1 MSPFFSIHPAM
12 IRSHLSILLTASLGL
27 CSTGQAGDWPNW
39 RGPLHN
45 GSATDE
51 KDLPVKFSAKDNVK
65 WQVTLPGEGAST
77 PIVWK
82 DAVFVT
88 SADETQDGIVAL
100 RLNRLTGETVWSKR
114 FGEGIRQDE
123 RSNFAGPSPATD
135 GEIVVFFSGGG
146 DLAVFDLDGKEIWKR
161 NLQKDY
167 GSFAFQWTFSTS
179 PLLHGGTL
187 YMQVLQRDTAVGDR
201 GFKDKANESYL
212 LALDPKTGKEKWRH
226 VRPSAAVQESLE
238 AFSTPVPVTH
248 NGREEILIVGGDCI
262 TGHDPSNGKEFWRW
276 GTWNKEKIGHWRLV
290 PSPVVGDGI
299 VLACAPKGAPVYA
312 VPLGGEGKL
321 LDSNLAWISE
331 GKEVNSDVPTPLF
344 YEGRFYILNDRN
356 KFLSCVEPRSGKVIW
371 SERLDA
377 KVKIEASPTA
387 ADGKIFLLSHL
398 GEVFVVQAGDEFK
411 LLHQT
416 QLGES
421 QSTNIRSSIVPAQ
434 GNLFIRTNDKLFCI
448 GQ

>member
-1 MSPFFSIHPAM
+1 MKRSIFASAFVFSTCLVPLA
-12 IRSHLSILLTASLGL
+12 G
-27 CSTGQAGDWPNW
+27 AGDWPNW

-45 GSATDE
+45 GSSDAE
-51 KDLPVKFSAKDNVK
+51 MELPVKFSQSDNVK
-65 WQVTLPGEGAST
+65 WKVTLPGEGAST
-77 PIVWK
+77 PVVWK
-82 DAVFVT
+82 EAVFLT
-88 SADETQDGIVAL
+88 SADESQDGIVAI
-100 RLNRLTGETVWSKR
+100 RLNRETGETVWAKK

-135 GEIVVFFSGGG
+135 GELVVFFSGSG
-146 DLAVFDLDGKEIWKR
+146 DLAAFDLDGKELWKR

-201 GFKDKANESYL
+201 GFKDKKNESYL

-226 VRPSAAVQESLE
+226 LRPSDAVQESLE

-248 NGREEILIVGGDCI
+248 GGREEILVVGGDCI
-262 TGHDPSNGKEFWRW
+262 TGHEPGTGKELWRW

-312 VPLGGEGKL
+312 IPMGKSGKL
-321 LDSNLAWISE
+321 MDSELAWVSE

-344 YEGRFYILNDRN
+344 YKGRFYILNDRN
-356 KFLSCVEPRSGKVIW
+356 KFLSCVEPGTGKVIW
-371 SERLDA
+371 SERLEA

-387 ADGKIFLLSHL
+387 ADGKIYLMSHL

-421 QSTNIRSSIVPAQ
+421 QSTNIRSSVVPAY
-434 GNLFIRTNDKLFCI
+434 GNLFIRTDDQLFCI
-448 GQ
+448 GK